1 MNSSPSL
8 RALHLLPAYDRETC
22 PDLVQDFFLPV
33 LHRATR
39 YDRTT
44 YNFDPKALAVA
55 AAGLVGLINNGGRM
69 RLICHHEL
77 SADVVEAVLAGQ
89 RTAEEALLE
98 SMDPQFITRIAP
110 DDLTGRHHLG
120 LLTWL
125 VKAGRLD
132 IKVAIPNRRGA
143 IFHQKIGL
151 FADGQGNRIGFNG
164 SLNESQAAWVLN
176 DEGFSLFTSWNESA
190 HLKPLV
196 KKFEQLWANRYETLI
211 VIPIPEALRQNLI
224 AYAPKEN
231 PARRILPKPNPAPA
245 DIQQLR
251 ARLWTAIKQAVRHDP
266 QTMVETCA
274 AQLWP
279 HQLAFWRRYA
289 REAEKPPRVL
299 IADEV
304 GLGKTIQAGAL
315 LKTLINR
322 ELARRVLILVPAVSR
337 WQWQEELR
345 HKFNIAVPV
354 LDRAGGKLRFIH
366 PDGAREDAS
375 PDPWRDAF
383 RLIVSYDW
391 LRRHYERFLQDEMPD
406 YDLIIFDEAHHAR
419 YKDIARRQDNA
430 YLTMLKGLA
439 RRTCGLLL
447 LTATPMQID
456 PVELWALLQVLNPT
470 GQWAENEFRRFYDVN
485 RPSTL
490 IEWDRARRTYLK
502 EGLPGSPEQI
512 AELARMPLPAAQAHL
527 DYIRMP
533 ASNPALKR
541 DMDSQRIRD
550 SYALMRRS
558 SAITRSVSRHTRNL
572 LRQYVREGK
581 LKQSVPAR
589 HVCSIPVRMNDVERG
604 MYDDI
609 TELVRE
615 AYQGRSDLNRPAL
628 GFVMTGLRI
637 RFVSSRYAFRQSLQ
651 RLRQRHRS
659 EERTVEPLT
668 KDWDHRE
675 GDSYADVDPDA
686 DLPAVE
692 FNVQERNLLT
702 DLLSRC
708 DVHLEQDSKFS
719 VFLQQLA
726 RLREAGYGKV
736 MVFSQFR
743 DTQVWLRERLAA
755 CPGSSLLAGLSGAED
770 WIYAPDTNAFRPVPR
785 RDVMAQF
792 RHGADGVLLCT
803 ETAAESLNFQFC
815 AAIVNYDIPWNPMR
829 LEQRI
834 GRIDRIGQEKKTI
847 RIVHLFYQD
856 TAEYDAYQAMEARI
870 QDFQANV
877 GTLQPILAANLEGI
891 IRDHAGERADTQS
904 IQKAVHSLAPVGFDL
919 DDLAA
924 ATSEQLD
931 AAPRLHLNDLTYIL
945 NCPELWPEGY
955 SVAKAGRDHWR
966 VTAPDGYE
974 KVVTTNRTAYDYAA
988 GTVDFFGPGCPVFPD
1003 PASLEIGED
1012 ISVKQSQSCVREILR
1027 AYAR

>member
-1 MNSSPSL
+1 M
-8 RALHLLPAYDRETC
+8 
-22 PDLVQDFFLPV
+22 
-33 LHRATR
+33 
-39 YDRTT
+39 
-44 YNFDPKALAVA
+44 
-55 AAGLVGLINNGGRM
+55 
-69 RLICHHEL
+69 
-77 SADVVEAVLAGQ
+77 
-89 RTAEEALLE
+89 
-98 SMDPQFITRIAP
+98 
-110 DDLTGRHHLG
+110 
-120 LLTWL
+120 
-125 VKAGRLD
+125 
-132 IKVAIPNRRGA
+132 
-143 IFHQKIGL
+143 
-151 FADGQGNRIGFNG
+151 
-164 SLNESQAAWVLN
+164 
-176 DEGFSLFTSWNESA
+176 
-190 HLKPLV
+190 
-196 KKFEQLWANRYETLI
+196 
-211 VIPIPEALRQNLI
+211 
-224 AYAPKEN
+224 
-231 PARRILPKPNPAPA
+231 
-245 DIQQLR
+245 
-251 ARLWTAIKQAVRHDP
+251 
-266 QTMVETCA
+266 
-274 AQLWP
+274 
-279 HQLAFWRRYA
+279 
-289 REAEKPPRVL
+289 
-299 IADEV
+299 
-304 GLGKTIQAGAL
+304 
-315 LKTLINR
+315 
-322 ELARRVLILVPAVSR
+322 
-337 WQWQEELR
+337 
-345 HKFNIAVPV
+345 PV
-354 LDRAGGKLRFIH
+354 LDRAGGKLRLIH
-366 PDGAREDAS
+366 PDGAREEAS
-375 PDPWRDAF
+375 LAPWRDAS

-391 LRRHYERFLQDEMPD
+391 LRHHYAQFLRDEPPD
-406 YDLIIFDEAHHAR
+406 YDLVIFDEAHHAR
-419 YKDIARRQDNA
+419 YKNMARRQDNA

-490 IEWDRARRTYLK
+490 IEWDRARQTYLQA
-502 EGLPGSPEQI
+502 GLPGSPEQI
-512 AELARMPLPAAQAHL
+512 AELARMPLPATKEHL

-533 ASNPALKR
+533 ASNPALRR
-541 DMDSQRIRD
+541 DMDARRIRD

-581 LKQSVPAR
+581 LKQSVPER
-589 HVCSIPVRMNDVERG
+589 HVSSIPVRMNDIERG

-609 TELVRE
+609 TALVRE

-651 RLRQRHRS
+651 HLRQQQRS
-659 EERTVEPLT
+659 EEQTTEPLT
-668 KDWDHRE
+668 QNWDYRE

-686 DLPAVE
+686 ELPAVE
-692 FNVQERNLLT
+692 FNGQERNVLT

-708 DVHLEQDSKFS
+708 DIHPEQDSKFAA
-719 VFLQQLA
+719 FLQQLA

-743 DTQVWLRERLAA
+743 DTQVWLRARLAA
-755 CPGSSLLAGLSGAED
+755 GRDPALLAGLSGAED
-770 WIYAPDTNAFRPVPR
+770 WIYAPDTNAFRPASR
-785 RDVMAQF
+785 QDVMEQF
-792 RHGADGVLLCT
+792 RHGDRGVLLCT

-815 AAIVNYDIPWNPMR
+815 AALVNYDIPWNPMR

-847 RIVHLFYQD
+847 RIVHLFYRD

-870 QDFQANV
+870 QDFQDNV
-877 GTLQPILAANLEGI
+877 GTLQPILTANLEGI
-891 IRDHAGERADTQS
+891 IRNHAGERVDDRS
-904 IQKAVHSLAPVGFDL
+904 IHKAVQGLAPVGFDL

-945 NCPELWPEGY
+945 NRPELWPEGY

-1012 ISVKQSQSCVREILR
+1012 ISVKQSQICVREILR